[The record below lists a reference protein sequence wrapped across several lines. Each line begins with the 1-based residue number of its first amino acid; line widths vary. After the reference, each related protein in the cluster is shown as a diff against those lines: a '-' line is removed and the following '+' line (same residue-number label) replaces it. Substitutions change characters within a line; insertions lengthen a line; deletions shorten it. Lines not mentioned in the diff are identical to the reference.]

1 MRLVQ
6 LGSSHQALTVTQKL
20 SEVKPQNYEFH
31 TTGCPK
37 SGPVPARMITGPATL
52 ARKQNFKMK
61 QIITRLEPR
70 EDKPHS

>member
-1 MRLVQ
+1 MSYTQDRLPEIWP
-6 LGSSHQALTVTQKL
+6 G
-20 SEVKPQNYEFH
+20 
-31 TTGCPK
+31 
-37 SGPVPARMITGPATL
+37 ARPDDNRIAIATL

>member
-1 MRLVQ
+1 M
-6 LGSSHQALTVTQKL
+6 TVTQKS

-31 TTGCPK
+31 TTGRPK
-37 SGPVPARMITGPATL
+37 SGPVPARMIYRIAIATL

-70 EDKPHS
+70 EDKPIPNTPQGAY